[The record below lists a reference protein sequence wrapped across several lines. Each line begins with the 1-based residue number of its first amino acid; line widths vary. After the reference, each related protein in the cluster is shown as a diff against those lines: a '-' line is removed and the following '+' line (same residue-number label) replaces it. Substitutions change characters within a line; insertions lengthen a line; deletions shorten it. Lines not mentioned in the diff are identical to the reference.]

1 MKILVVEDDLT
12 TRRLLEKFLKKNEH
26 DVHSVANGDEAWEY
40 LQKNPE
46 RVIVSDWMM
55 PGMDGLSLC
64 RKIRKNPGDEYTYF
78 ILLTSVSR
86 NEENFRNAAEAG
98 VDDFLTKPLNPEEI
112 WMRLRVAERIL
123 SFTSQISELE
133 SFLPICAYCKNIRN
147 DDNYWEQIETYIN
160 DRTGTDFSHS
170 ICPKCY
176 EKHVKPEIEQ
186 LKKSK
191 KK

>member
-1 MKILVVEDDLT
+1 MKILIVEDDLT
-12 TRRLLEKFLKKNEH
+12 TRRLLEKFLKKNGHE
-26 DVHSVANGDEAWEY
+26 VHSVEDGNEAWEY

-64 RKIRKNPGDEYTYF
+64 RKIRENPGDEYTYF

-86 NEENFRNAAEAG
+86 NKENFRSAAEAG
-98 VDDFLTKPLNPEEI
+98 VDDFLSKPLNPEEI

-123 SFTSQISELE
+123 SFTTQISELE

-160 DRTGTDFSHS
+160 ERTGTDFSHS

-176 EKHVKPEIEQ
+176 EKHVKPEFELLKR
-186 LKKSK
+186 LKKN
-191 KK
+191 

>member
-86 NEENFRNAAEAG
+86 NKENFRNAAEAG